1 MKKLT
6 EEQKSEY
13 IGLLEYVIEEYPN
26 DKKHTWFEI
35 SSEWFMDNGHDID
48 DEEIIGVVFDEI
60 MKKQII
66 NNIGNK

>member
-13 IGLLEYVIEEYPN
+13 IGLLEFVMKKYPN
-26 DKKHTWFEI
+26 DNKRTWFEI

-60 MKKQII
+60 KK
-66 NNIGNK
+66 

>member
-6 EEQKSEY
+6 EEQKNQY
-13 IGLLEYVIEEYPN
+13 IRILNYVIEEYPN
-26 DKKHTWFEI
+26 DKEHTWFEI
-35 SSEWFMDNGHDID
+35 SSEWFMENGHDID